1 MSTAA
6 KDGKLTVDIKT
17 GETLKINTGGV
28 DSLEISLTLLHKHGQ
43 VARVLVQAP
52 EAVKIRR
59 PARVG

>member
-1 MSTAA
+1 MSTTA

-17 GETLKINTGGV
+17 GETMKFSTGGV